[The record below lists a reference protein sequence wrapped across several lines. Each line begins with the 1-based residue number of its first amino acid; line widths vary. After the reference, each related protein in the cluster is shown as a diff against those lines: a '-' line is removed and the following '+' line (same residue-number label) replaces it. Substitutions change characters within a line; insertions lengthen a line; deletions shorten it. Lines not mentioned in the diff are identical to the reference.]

1 MNKKYLTYQL
11 FLLKICP
18 LINKKEFVIEDED
31 IPKVTEKLDL
41 ALDAIADVLKL
52 ENKAIDILLKG
63 GSKGWKKISRIK

>member
-1 MNKKYLTYQL
+1 MNKKYLKYQL
-11 FLLKICP
+11 FLFKICP
-18 LINKKEFVIEDED
+18 LITNEELIIEDED

-63 GSKGWKKISRIK
+63 GSKGWKNILRIK

>member
-11 FLLKICP
+11 YLLKICP
-18 LINKKEFVIEDED
+18 LINKEFVIENED